1 MENSTL
7 ADFLSK
13 ISTLLEMKE
22 ENPFKIKSYQKAAAN
37 IENLPENV
45 EEIYKKGGRT
55 ALEKLD
61 GIGKGLSER
70 IEDIIKT
77 GRSSYLEE
85 LHKNIPGSVTE
96 MLNIQG
102 IGPKLAMKLF
112 KSLRI
117 KTVEELLSA
126 AKNGKLKKLEG
137 IEDKKVSNIIKAVEN
152 YKKMN
157 EKHFLGEA
165 LPYAEI
171 IAERIEKSGLAVEV
185 LVCGSLRR
193 MKETIGDV
201 DILATSE
208 HPADLMDLFASLP
221 EIKEIVTKGRTRSSG
236 VLKNGMNADLR
247 VVDEKEL
254 GSASHYF
261 TGSKQHNIKIRKI
274 AISKGLKVSEYGVFK
289 GKKRIAGRTEEELF
303 NALGMQY
310 IPPELREDSGEI
322 EAAKKRTLPALIDL
336 KEIKGDLHMHSNY
349 TDGTASIEEMAR
361 AAKKLG
367 YKYIAITDH
376 SRSTKVAGGLNEKEL
391 LEQMGEIDR
400 INKKMSGFK
409 ILKGSEVDILK
420 NGSLDFPDELLKN
433 LDIVIA
439 SIHSGF
445 SMTKDEM
452 TERIIR
458 AMKNKF
464 VSIIAHPTGRLLGR
478 RMPYE
483 IDIEKVISEAARTG
497 TVLELNSYPDRLD
510 LKDIHCRMAKEKG
523 AKISINTDSHNTN
536 NLSYMKY
543 GIGTARRGWLTK
555 KDVIN
560 ALDLEELIDHLER
573 P

>member
-7 ADFLSK
+7 ADILSK

-22 ENPFKIKSYQKAAAN
+22 ENPFKIKSYQKAAVN

-45 EEIYKKGGRT
+45 EGIYKEGGRS

-70 IEDIIKT
+70 IENIIKT
-77 GRSSYLEE
+77 GKSSYLDE
-85 LHKNIPGSVTE
+85 LRKDIPDGVTE

-102 IGPKLAMKLF
+102 IGPKLAVKLF

-126 AKNGKLKKLEG
+126 AKSGKLKKIEG
-137 IEDKKVSNIIKAVEN
+137 IEDKKVFNIIKAVEN
-152 YKKMN
+152 YKNMN
-157 EKHFLGEA
+157 KKHFLGEV
-165 LPYAEI
+165 LPYAEA
-171 IAERIEKSGLAVEV
+171 IAKHLKKSGLATNV

-193 MKETIGDV
+193 MKETIGDI

-208 HPADLMDLFASLP
+208 HPADLMELFASLP
-221 EIKEIVTKGRTRSSG
+221 DIKEMVTKGRTRSSA
-236 VLKNGMNADLR
+236 VLGNGMNTDLR
-247 VVDEKEL
+247 VVNEKAF

-289 GKKRIAGRTEEELF
+289 GKKRMAGRTEEELF
-303 NALGMQY
+303 KTLGMQY

-322 EAAKKRTLPALIDL
+322 EAARKRALPTLIDL
-336 KEIKGDLHMHSNY
+336 KDIKGDLHMHSNY
-349 TDGTASIEEMAR
+349 TDGTSSIEEMAR

-367 YKYIAITDH
+367 YEYIAITDH
-376 SRSTKVAGGLNEKEL
+376 SKSTKVAGGLSEKEL
-391 LEQMGEIDR
+391 LEQMREIDR
-400 INKKMSGFK
+400 INKKISGFK
-409 ILKGSEVDILK
+409 ILKGAEVDILK
-420 NGSLDFPDELLKN
+420 DGTLDFPDELLRR
-433 LDIVIA
+433 LDIVVA

-445 SMTKDEM
+445 SMPKDEM
-452 TERIIR
+452 TERIIK
-458 AMKNKF
+458 AMQNRF
-464 VSIIAHPTGRLLGR
+464 VNVIAHPTGRLLGR

-497 TVLELNSYPDRLD
+497 TALELNSYPDRLD

-560 ALDLEELIDHLER
+560 ALDLRGLMDYLER

>member
-7 ADFLSK
+7 ADILFK

-22 ENPFKIKSYQKAAAN
+22 ENPFKIKSYQKAAVN

-45 EEIYKKGGRT
+45 EEIYKKGGRP

-77 GRSSYLEE
+77 GRSSYLDK
-85 LHKNIPGSVTE
+85 LRKDIPDGVTE

-102 IGPKLAMKLF
+102 VGPKLAMKLF
-112 KSLRI
+112 RSLRI

-137 IEDKKVSNIIKAVEN
+137 IEDKKVFNIIKAVEN
-152 YKKMN
+152 YKNMN

-165 LPYAEI
+165 LPYAETI
-171 IAERIEKSGLAVEV
+171 VKQIEKNGLGTKA
-185 LVCGSLRR
+185 LICGSLRR
-193 MKETIGDV
+193 MKETIGDI

-208 HPADLMDLFASLP
+208 HPGDLMALFTSLP
-221 EIKEIVTKGRTRSSG
+221 GIKEIAAKGKTKSSAIFD
-236 VLKNGMNADLR
+236 NGMNVDLR
-247 VVDEKEL
+247 VVDEREF

-289 GKKRIAGRTEEELF
+289 GRKRIAGRTEEELF
-303 NALGMQY
+303 KALGMQY
-310 IPPELREDSGEI
+310 VPPELREDSGEI
-322 EAAKKRTLPALIDL
+322 EAARKRALPALIDL
-336 KEIKGDLHMHSNY
+336 KDIKGDLHMHSNH
-349 TDGTASIEEMAR
+349 TDGTASIEEMAK

-367 YKYIAITDH
+367 YEYIAITDH

-400 INKKMSGFK
+400 INKKISGFK
-409 ILKGSEVDILK
+409 ILKGAEVDILK
-420 NGSLDFPDELLKN
+420 DGSLDFPDELLSK

-452 TERIIR
+452 TKRIIK
-458 AMKNKF
+458 AMQNRF
-464 VSIIAHPTGRLLGR
+464 VSIIAHPTGRLIGR

-483 IDIEKVISEAARTG
+483 IDIENVISEAARTG

-523 AKISINTDSHNTN
+523 VKISINTDSHNTN

-560 ALDLEELIDHLER
+560 TLDLGELMDHLER